1 MSLRRSDGRNVEH
14 ICAKER
20 DSFASQT
27 ADTKNGCGGVLACPV
42 LRRSRPEEWF
52 YSCGGSAEAGIS
64 IANGGAALDV
74 GWVCLAGW
82 GSPIHPQRLRQTARL
97 WRRAQ
102 AVVFAVR
109 SWTGGLS
116 PHPSYDERSAP
127 DVGWVCLAGW
137 GCLSSRGS
145 CAKPPDSGGVRRSWC
160 LPHAHGRA
168 GCRHTHPTTAY
179 LRASASALSST
190 SLRVTSAPPR
200 RLLSSAASMKA

>member
-1 MSLRRSDGRNVEH
+1 MGVVWGWDFSAAAGERMSLRRSDGRNVEH

-64 IANGGAALDV
+64 IANGGAAL
-74 GWVCLAGW
+74 
-82 GSPIHPQRLRQTARL
+82 
-97 WRRAQ
+97 
-102 AVVFAVR
+102 
-109 SWTGGLS
+109 
-116 PHPSYDERSAP
+116 